1 VVQVSVSFGR
11 FTNALTAVEREL
23 QIAPTNAA
31 ALVVKGYLHMQTGSF
46 AEAIPPLDRV
56 LVLDPNN
63 NTARFNRGISYL
75 RMGELD
81 KAKKDYT
88 QLEKVYPSAF
98 RVYYG
103 LGEIAWQRK
112 ETNAAIRYYQLYMSN
127 SIPNSEESKKIL
139 ERLQALSG
147 HSP

>member
-1 VVQVSVSFGR
+1 LRS
-11 FTNALTAVEREL
+11 TL
-23 QIAPTNAA
+23 
-31 ALVVKGYLHMQTGSF
+31 
-46 AEAIPPLDRV
+46 
-56 LVLDPNN
+56 
-63 NTARFNRGISYL
+63 TARFNRGISYL

-81 KAKKDYT
+81 KAKKDYN
-88 QLEKVYPSAF
+88 QLEKVYPNAF

-112 ETNAAIRYYQLYMSN
+112 ETNAAIHYYQLYMSN
-127 SIPNSEESKKIL
+127 SVPNSEESKKIL